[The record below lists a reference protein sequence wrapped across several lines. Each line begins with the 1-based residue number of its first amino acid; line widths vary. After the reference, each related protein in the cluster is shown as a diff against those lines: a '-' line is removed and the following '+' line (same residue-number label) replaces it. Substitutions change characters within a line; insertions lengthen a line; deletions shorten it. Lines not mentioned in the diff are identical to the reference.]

1 MNKNSLICL
10 IMCSYMFFMFEIQ
23 KKNFFNFYR
32 PTNNN
37 FFENPKKKTKKT

>member
-1 MNKNSLICL
+1 
-10 IMCSYMFFMFEIQ
+10 MFFMFEIQ